1 MNASDV
7 SKLLFWLLL
16 IVISVI
22 GLVLFAD
29 NQGVSTLTELYQV
42 VSDNQKLDRAATALI
57 NLFVVIVIMVVTM
70 TILKNKDAKAVQRN
84 KR

>member
-16 IVISVI
+16 IVVSVI

-42 VSDNQKLDRAATALI
+42 VSDNQELDRAATALI

-70 TILKNKDAKAVQRN
+70 TILKNNHAKAVLRD